1 MLSAWVAVGLYSPQ
15 ELKKIFPILLCLL
28 LNLMILFPV
37 QFSFSFYMYGC
48 KVRQVFIIWSL
59 IFSNP
64 HYRPEGGEW
73 GTKNYEILWATMVDR
88 RRKFFISNRLKGLEK
103 LNIYWRRVM
112 LISTT
117 NRCLLRNYLESVLRV
132 SKCLRSLE
140 FVSFGFDLKRFS
152 LQKLMFQLI

>member
-1 MLSAWVAVGLYSPQ
+1 MFICRSGPHMNALRT
-15 ELKKIFPILLCLL
+15 
-28 LNLMILFPV
+28 LNLGHV
-37 QFSFSFYMYGC
+37 STG
-48 KVRQVFIIWSL
+48 
-59 IFSNP
+59 IFFAGKLQGRWNEKNSGSGA
-64 HYRPEGGEW
+64 R
-73 GTKNYEILWATMVDR
+73 NYEILSVTMVDR

>member
-1 MLSAWVAVGLYSPQ
+1 MFICRSGPHMNALRT
-15 ELKKIFPILLCLL
+15 
-28 LNLMILFPV
+28 LNLGHVATGI
-37 QFSFSFYMYGC
+37 SFAGKLQGRWNEKST
-48 KVRQVFIIWSL
+48 
-59 IFSNP
+59 
-64 HYRPEGGEW
+64 GG
-73 GTKNYEILWATMVDR
+73 GARNYEILSATMVDW

-140 FVSFGFDLKRFS
+140 FVSFGFNLKRFS